1 MNELKI
7 GDRVP
12 SEEELCEKFDVSK
25 ITVKRALHDLVIEGL
40 IIRKQGKGS
49 FVSKPNYEDNFNK
62 FFNFD
67 NSHSWPLIQAEHKIL
82 EWRFIQLPKEIF
94 RKVKFLEDRNVL
106 EIVRLRIQKG
116 ESVALDYTYLPES
129 ISKFFKGKRT
139 LFEKQL
145 VYDIFKTIPDI
156 LLDYSRISIKPV
168 LADKTRAEILGIK
181 IGNPLLLWER
191 TTFSKDK
198 EVIEFS
204 KFFTRGDRCNYYL
217 EYKH

>member
-1 MNELKI
+1 ML
-7 GDRVP
+7 
-12 SEEELCEKFDVSK
+12 DVLMLTKSDWAN
-25 ITVKRALHDLVIEGL
+25 TG
-40 IIRKQGKGS
+40 
-49 FVSKPNYEDNFNK
+49 
-62 FFNFD
+62 
-67 NSHSWPLIQAEHKIL
+67 
-82 EWRFIQLPKEIF
+82 WRFMKCLQLLGL
-94 RKVKFLEDRNVL
+94 KVK
-106 EIVRLRIQKG
+106 
-116 ESVALDYTYLPES
+116 Y
-129 ISKFFKGKRT
+129 FKGKRT

>member
-1 MNELKI
+1 LNELKI

-67 NSHSWPLIQAEHKIL
+67 NSHSLPPIQAKHNIL

-94 RKVKFLEDRNVL
+94 RKAKFFENSNVL

-129 ISKFFKGKRT
+129 ISKYFKGKRT